1 MPAPFMATFA
11 TPPAVADTRG
21 RSEIAWTI
29 NDLRAQRGEEV
40 VRLGERDTLPKSRF
54 LRQLVAA
61 MRPVSSRA

>member
-40 VRLGERDTLPKSRF
+40 VRLGERDVNIR
-54 LRQLVAA
+54 
-61 MRPVSSRA
+61 